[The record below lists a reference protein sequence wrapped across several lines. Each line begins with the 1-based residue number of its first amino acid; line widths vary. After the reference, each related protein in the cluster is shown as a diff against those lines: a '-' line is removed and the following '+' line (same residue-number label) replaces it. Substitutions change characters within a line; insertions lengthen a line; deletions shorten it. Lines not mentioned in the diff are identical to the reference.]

1 MDSEQINQQHWLC
14 VLVLALHGTMHN
26 MQAVQCSDLHECHS
40 LLLED
45 TRLLPSYCC
54 QTCQLSRI
62 MRESH
67 TFGVFLTLTCLEEVF
82 SCILP
87 FSVINIFIIM
97 NHTYLIDVT
106 PISTLINFNNYYK
119 ESFAAQ

>member
-1 MDSEQINQQHWLC
+1 MSEICDGESYKKHPLFSLKEDS
-14 VLVLALHGTMHN
+14 
-26 MQAVQCSDLHECHS
+26 
-40 LLLED
+40 LEIFSGGS
-45 TRLLPSYCC
+45 RGVPWN

-67 TFGVFLTLTCLEEVF
+67 TFGVFLTLTRLEEVF
-82 SCILP
+82 SRILP

-119 ESFAAQ
+119 ETFAAQ